1 MKFYNPDEFD
11 DSVVY
16 QFIEYSLA
24 EEVGDFARMGI
35 AFNKIGKLYTT
46 LGYNEE
52 ALEMF
57 QIALDGA
64 QRAGNVAGEGMAWG
78 NLGTVYRAIE
88 RFDDAISCHVKYKDN
103 AERRMDIGGLAIMQ
117 HQLAM
122 DYFLDGKLL
131 EAEMSILGAFQT
143 LERIRSQIG
152 EEDKSKL
159 SNFEKNQAEA
169 YNLLQVVLVAEMK
182 YKEALVLADASRG
195 RALAEIVRKRLCGCI
210 STGTETTTLN
220 EEFIEESFNN
230 LLKVSRKLS
239 TTLVFYSVVKEFD
252 KSGALFTW
260 VYAWVLHPCGRL
272 HFSKA
277 RLQHGI
283 TTKVELNDDYV
294 VSLRRSMSQPSQIKD
309 LSKIL
314 RCEKHL
320 SVSREGKAPVAMLQS
335 EDVLNSL
342 KGLEHMFASRCPTN
356 TDDENNLSWD
366 FPYKTKE
373 KVTQDRITLQC
384 DEVAPERESHG
395 DVESGKSLIRE
406 PEEAL
411 IHEASSTAL
420 QSQIH
425 TEVDKDLH
433 ILQIAHSEA
442 DITPLQCVNH
452 TEVQKDESPVTTTDE
467 TTLPGPLND
476 AMAEPSS
483 THSKPETANSVASS
497 TSLQSAKHSE
507 VEKDFVTVGCD
518 VYESNSPDSL
528 NDATTE
534 PLGAH
539 SKHEPEN
546 SVASSAPLQSAKD
559 SETEKNPVT
568 TGWDV
573 SDNISPG
580 SLNDAMTDPLDTH
593 LKIET
598 ENSVASNTPLQSAKH
613 SEVEKNLV
621 TASSSDVSEGTPP
634 GPITDAM
641 AEPPSGTHS
650 KLEIAN
656 SAASSTP
663 LQSAKHSEVDEDPLT
678 TSCHVSQSTPPGPIT
693 DAMTEPSSTHSK
705 LETGN
710 SVASSTPLQSAKHS
724 EVDED
729 PLTTSCHVSQSTP
742 PGPITDAM
750 TEPSSTHSKLETENS
765 VASSTLLLSA
775 KHSEVEN
782 DPMTASGDVSE
793 SIFPG
798 STNDAMTESS
808 STHSKLETENSA
820 ASSTPLLSAKHS
832 EVDEDPLTASCDV
845 SEGSP
850 PGPITDAM
858 TEPPSGTHS
867 KLEIADG
874 AASST
879 PLQSAKHSEVD
890 EDPLTTSCDVSEG
903 TPPGPITHVVTEL
916 FGTHSKE
923 QNDERQSDPEL
934 DPWRPMLSQLHEVL
948 IEPIVEFLPTKDENP
963 RVTFIPQG
971 FLLKVPFAALQGDA
985 RDHYIMQDFVISTSP
1000 AIHFLELACASRES
1014 AEHTTPPLELSLLAV
1029 GNPIMP
1035 FEELPQLPSAEH
1047 EVRMINEIIN
1057 SPDSEVLIGERA
1069 KKSDVIRAM
1078 PKHNILHFATHAII
1092 DDTDSHGDFSMK
1104 GLIFLAKSGLECNGT
1119 LTAEEVRGME
1129 LNAELVVLSCCDT
1142 GLGKVTGD
1150 GVLGE
1155 FFFINV

>member
-1 MKFYNPDEFD
+1 
-11 DSVVY
+11 
-16 QFIEYSLA
+16 
-24 EEVGDFARMGI
+24 
-35 AFNKIGKLYTT
+35 
-46 LGYNEE
+46 
-52 ALEMF
+52 
-57 QIALDGA
+57 
-64 QRAGNVAGEGMAWG
+64 
-78 NLGTVYRAIE
+78 
-88 RFDDAISCHVKYKDN
+88 
-103 AERRMDIGGLAIMQ
+103 
-117 HQLAM
+117 
-122 DYFLDGKLL
+122 
-131 EAEMSILGAFQT
+131 
-143 LERIRSQIG
+143 
-152 EEDKSKL
+152 
-159 SNFEKNQAEA
+159 
-169 YNLLQVVLVAEMK
+169 
-182 YKEALVLADASRG
+182 
-195 RALAEIVRKRLCGCI
+195 
-210 STGTETTTLN
+210 
-220 EEFIEESFNN
+220 
-230 LLKVSRKLS
+230 
-239 TTLVFYSVVKEFD
+239 
-252 KSGALFTW
+252 
-260 VYAWVLHPCGRL
+260 
-272 HFSKA
+272 
-277 RLQHGI
+277 
-283 TTKVELNDDYV
+283 
-294 VSLRRSMSQPSQIKD
+294 
-309 LSKIL
+309 
-314 RCEKHL
+314 
-320 SVSREGKAPVAMLQS
+320 MLQS

-342 KGLEHMFASRCPTN
+342 KGLEHMFASGCPTN

-395 DVESGKSLIRE
+395 DVESGKSLNRE

-433 ILQIAHSEA
+433 ILQLAHSEA

-452 TEVQKDESPVTTTDE
+452 TEVQKDESPETTTDE

-528 NDATTE
+528 NDSTTE
-534 PLGAH
+534 PSGAH

-546 SVASSAPLQSAKD
+546 IVASSTPLQSAKD

-593 LKIET
+593 SKIET
-598 ENSVASNTPLQSAKH
+598 ANSVASNTPLQSAKH

-650 KLEIAN
+650 KLKIAD

-693 DAMTEPSSTHSK
+693 DAMTEPSSTHAK

-710 SVASSTPLQSAKHS
+710 SV
-724 EVDED
+724 
-729 PLTTSCHVSQSTP
+729 
-742 PGPITDAM
+742 
-750 TEPSSTHSKLETENS
+750 
-765 VASSTLLLSA
+765 
-775 KHSEVEN
+775 
-782 DPMTASGDVSE
+782 
-793 SIFPG
+793 
-798 STNDAMTESS
+798 
-808 STHSKLETENSA
+808 

-845 SEGSP
+845 SEG
-850 PGPITDAM
+850 
-858 TEPPSGTHS
+858 
-867 KLEIADG
+867 
-874 AASST
+874 
-879 PLQSAKHSEVD
+879 
-890 EDPLTTSCDVSEG
+890 

-923 QNDERQSDPEL
+923 QHDERQSDPEL

-948 IEPIVEFLPTKDENP
+948 IKPIVKFLPTKDENP

-1014 AEHTTPPLELSLLAV
+1014 AEHTTPTLELSLLAV

-1035 FEELPQLPSAEH
+1035 YEELPQLPSAEH

-1150 GVLGE
+1150 GVLGLSRAFMAAGAACVIVTLWKIDDKSASE
-1155 FFFINV
+1155 LMTSFYREYKASRDAAVALQKAMKILQSNEDTRSPRHWAAFSIVGRATGV